1 MPDWTRTTASDRRF
15 ALSVARSLHKQL
27 FFVEVDWDDKP
38 LRDAMDDV
46 YQFNEID
53 GAGAMAYELPTYAHP
68 VTLWDST
75 NHVHAHRGVQ
85 IMVTKCYSP
94 SCVADKGCYSPR
106 CPYNINPVSLPV

>member
-1 MPDWTRTTASDRRF
+1 MPDWTRTSSNDRRF

-53 GAGAMAYELPTYAHP
+53 GAGAMAYELPTCVYPIAKICSP
-68 VTLWDST
+68 LTPATDTQRRS
-75 NHVHAHRGVQ
+75 NHGHKMLQSELRG
-85 IMVTKCYSP
+85 
-94 SCVADKGCYSPR
+94 G
-106 CPYNINPVSLPV
+106 